1 MAGLIQK
8 VISMADKMTPA
19 QRHRCMASIK
29 GKDTK
34 PEMLVRRY
42 LHGHGFRYS
51 LHSKR
56 LPGKP
61 DLVLRKY
68 HSVIFVNGCFWHAHP
83 GCSCYRKPSSN
94 IAFWEEKVRR
104 NKERDAADVAALES
118 LGWHVMEVWE
128 CALSKSRF
136 ESTMDNLVAGLRHY
150 LEVEHI
156 HRIPLSVRKLSNQ
169 DPSEM

>member
-29 GKDTK
+29 GIDTR
-34 PEMLVRRY
+34 PEMKVRRY
-42 LHGHGFRYS
+42 LHGLGFRYS

-61 DLVLRKY
+61 DIVLRKY
-68 HSVIFVNGCFWHAHP
+68 HSVIFVHGCFWHGHP
-83 GCSCYRKPSSN
+83 GESCYRKPSTN
-94 IAFWEEKVRR
+94 VEFWEEKIRR

-118 LGWHVMEVWE
+118 LGWHVMVVWE
-128 CALSKSRF
+128 CELSKSRF
-136 ESTMDNLVAGLRHY
+136 ESTMDNLVAGLRQY

-156 HRIPLSVRKLSNQ
+156 HRIPLSVRKMSNQ